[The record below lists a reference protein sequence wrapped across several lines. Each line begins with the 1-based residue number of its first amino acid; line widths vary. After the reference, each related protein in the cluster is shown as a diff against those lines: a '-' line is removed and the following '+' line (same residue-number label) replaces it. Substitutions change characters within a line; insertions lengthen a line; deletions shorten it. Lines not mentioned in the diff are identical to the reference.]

1 MARTTVDIDTPVL
14 KEVKRIQKRSGKSL
28 GRVVSELLADAVG
41 REKAGTTARPP
52 FRWISSAMGT
62 RVDLT
67 DKEAVRAALGEKWGS
82 KHTPR
87 RRRP

>member
-1 MARTTVDIDTPVL
+1 MARTTLDIDTPVL

-28 GRVVSELLADAVG
+28 GRVVSELLAGAVG
-41 REKAGTTARPP
+41 REKAGATARPA

-82 KHTPR
+82 KPTPR